1 MSNVIQYFESFRNMM
16 RLLISL
22 TIWLLGFSVAD
33 IIDSLLDDAVV
44 NLLSGSGREGRIKI
58 TSSLS
63 LFFLKGLLV

>member
-1 MSNVIQYFESFRNMM
+1 
-16 RLLISL
+16 
-22 TIWLLGFSVAD
+22 LLGFSVAD